1 MSFSDVHGAGV
12 STYDVDTRV
21 RMTRNFFV
29 WALGLVAFAA
39 ANEPLYD
46 DSSPLTL
53 LDDSKCARTA
63 SFFSCTNHTHLCAER
78 QIFYS
83 HAHALCSFSHLSS
96 HPLSSQ
102 L

>member
-1 MSFSDVHGAGV
+1 MA
-12 STYDVDTRV
+12 RI
-21 RMTRNFFV
+21 FFT

-63 SFFSCTNHTHLCAER
+63 SFFSCTNHTHLCGKR

-96 HPLSSQ
+96 HPLSAQ

>member
-1 MSFSDVHGAGV
+1 MA
-12 STYDVDTRV
+12 RI
-21 RMTRNFFV
+21 FFT

-63 SFFSCTNHTHLCAER
+63 SFFFA
-78 QIFYS
+78 
-83 HAHALCSFSHLSS
+83 
-96 HPLSSQ
+96 
-102 L
+102 